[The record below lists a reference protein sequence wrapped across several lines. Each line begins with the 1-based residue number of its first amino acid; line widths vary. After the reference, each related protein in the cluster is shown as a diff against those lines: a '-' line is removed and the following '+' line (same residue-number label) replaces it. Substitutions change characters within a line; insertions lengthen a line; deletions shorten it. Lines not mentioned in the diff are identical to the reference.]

1 MSRSKRYR
9 AVGEGIEPKKNYAI
23 AEAIGLVKKSA
34 TAKFDESIEVHLHLG
49 IDPKKADQ
57 QIRSTTVLP
66 HPTGRTLRI
75 AVFANEADQKK
86 ALAAGAALAG
96 GAELIKEIKTTEK
109 TDFDLAL
116 ATPEMMRQ
124 LGPIAKIL
132 GTKGLMPNPKNET
145 VTPDVVK
152 TLKDLQGGKIAYR
165 TDDTGNILQIIGKA
179 SFERSVLEANIL
191 AFIEAIKRAKPDTS
205 KGVFIRSIT
214 LTSTM
219 GPGLRINL

>member
-1 MSRSKRYR
+1 MNRSKRYR
-9 AVGEGIEPKKNYAI
+9 AVGEGMEPKKTYAI
-23 AEAIGLVKKSA
+23 AEAIGLVKKGA

-66 HPTGRTLRI
+66 NPTGRTLRI

-96 GAELIKEIKTTEK
+96 GAELIKEIKTTGK

-124 LGPIAKIL
+124 LGPVAKIL

-145 VTPDVVK
+145 VTTDVVK
-152 TLKDLQGGKIAYR
+152 TLKDLQGGKIAFR
-165 TDDTGNILQIIGKA
+165 SDDTGNIHQIIGKA
-179 SFERSVLEANIL
+179 SFEPSVLEANIR
-191 AFIEAIKRAKPDTS
+191 AFVEAIKRAKPDAS

>member
-1 MSRSKRYR
+1 M
-9 AVGEGIEPKKNYAI
+9 
-23 AEAIGLVKKSA
+23 
-34 TAKFDESIEVHLHLG
+34 
-49 IDPKKADQ
+49 
-57 QIRSTTVLP
+57 LP

-165 TDDTGNILQIIGKA
+165 TDDTGNIHQIIGKA
-179 SFERSVLEANIL
+179 SFEPSVLEANIR

>member
-165 TDDTGNILQIIGKA
+165 TDDTGNIHQIIGKA
-179 SFERSVLEANIL
+179 SFEPSVLEANIR

>member
-1 MSRSKRYR
+1 MKRSKRFR
-9 AVGEGIEPKKNYAI
+9 SVGEGIEKKKVYPL
-23 AEAIGLVKKSA
+23 AEAITLVKSGA
-34 TAKFDESIEVHLHLG
+34 TAKFDESIEVHFHLG

-66 HPTGRTLRI
+66 HPTGRTLKI

-96 GAELIKEIKTTEK
+96 GAELIKEIKATEK
-109 TDFDLAL
+109 TNFDLAL

-145 VTPDVVK
+145 VTADVAK
-152 TLKDLQGGKIAYR
+152 TLKELNSGKVAFR
-165 TDDTGNILQIIGKA
+165 TDDTGNIHQIIGKA
-179 SFERSVLEANIL
+179 SFEPAVLEANIRSF
-191 AFIEAIKRAKPDTS
+191 ADAIKRIKPATS
-205 KGVFIRSIT
+205 KGVYLRSVT

-219 GPGLRINL
+219 GPGIRVNL